1 MTSGSPE
8 RIDGQLRQ
16 HLEAKYSP
24 VATND
29 REKLIEALVGLI
41 EYGKDQREPLHS
53 FLDQAAQLTSRLLSF
68 EEIVI
73 GLYDR
78 KEKDYYHEV
87 VFGYQNDTAIE
98 LKRLR
103 YKYEDLV
110 SQRRY
115 PSVRIGKLS
124 EFNPVEGLP
133 ESERK
138 LLCGS
143 STGATARRSLDEFHK
158 GDFLEAWMR
167 DPRKNLVG
175 WIGVSHPRNSRLPPK
190 IYVLWLELIA
200 SICACVVSQR
210 WLQED
215 RARRL
220 SADEL

>member
-1 MTSGSPE
+1 M
-8 RIDGQLRQ
+8 
-16 HLEAKYSP
+16 
-24 VATND
+24 
-29 REKLIEALVGLI
+29 EALVGLI

-53 FLDQAAQLTSRLLSF
+53 FLDQAAHLISRLLAF
-68 EEIVI
+68 DEIVI

-87 VFGYQNDTAIE
+87 VFGYKSDIATE

-103 YKYEDLV
+103 YNHEDLA
-110 SQRRY
+110 SQKRI

-138 LLCGS
+138 LLGGS
-143 STGATARRSLDEFHK
+143 STGATLRKSLDEFRK
-158 GDFLEAWMR
+158 GDFIDIWMR

-175 WIGVSHPRNSRLPPK
+175 WIGVSHPRNSKLPPK
-190 IYVLWLELIA
+190 INVLWLEFIA

-210 WLQED
+210 WHQED
-215 RARRL
+215 RARRS
-220 SADEL
+220 SADER